1 MTDEQPLVDVVID
14 RLRDHVAEMKITA
27 TLFVRRHAAF
37 YAPDVS
43 PERVDSICAALGEI
57 SLDEATA
64 ALNRL
69 QGEAN
74 P

>member
-1 MTDEQPLVDVVID
+1 MTLTVKT
-14 RLRDHVAEMKITA
+14 LAATVAEMKTTA
-27 TLFVRRHAAF
+27 TLFVERHAAI

-43 PERVDSICAALGEI
+43 PEMVKAICAALGEI
-57 SLDEATA
+57 SIDEATA

-69 QGEAN
+69 QGEAR